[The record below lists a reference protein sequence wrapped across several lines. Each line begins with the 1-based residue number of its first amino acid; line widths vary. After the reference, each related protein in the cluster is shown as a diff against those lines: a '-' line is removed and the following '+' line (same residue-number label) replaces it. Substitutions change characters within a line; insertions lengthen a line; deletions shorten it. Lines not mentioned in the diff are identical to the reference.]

1 MSTIKAV
8 LMILNGENK
17 IGCNINSQSYVEHFL
32 VNSIRNPLQRHGMG
46 TENAF
51 DIERDER

>member
-1 MSTIKAV
+1 
-8 LMILNGENK
+8 MILNGENK